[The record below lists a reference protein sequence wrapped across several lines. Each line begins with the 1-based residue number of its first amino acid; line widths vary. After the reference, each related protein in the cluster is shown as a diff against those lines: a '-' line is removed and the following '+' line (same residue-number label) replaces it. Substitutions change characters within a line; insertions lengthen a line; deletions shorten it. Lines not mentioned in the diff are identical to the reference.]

1 MNLSD
6 LNIDTSWT
14 LFLDR
19 DGVINKRIVDDYVKK
34 WEEFEFLEGV
44 IDALKIF
51 NSAFGKIVVVTNQ
64 QGIGKGIMRTEDLEL
79 IHKNMSYE
87 VSYFG
92 GRIDKVYFSPFLA
105 SENHPSRKPGIGM
118 ALQAKKD
125 FSEINF
131 SKSIMIGDSVS
142 DLEFGKNAGMKTIY
156 IHSKNHE
163 HADFRY
169 DSLIEVAKAMQIK
182 TN

>member
-6 LNIDTSWT
+6 LTIDTSWT

-105 SENHPSRKPGIGM
+105 SENHPSRKPGIDM

-125 FSEINF
+125 F
-131 SKSIMIGDSVS
+131 
-142 DLEFGKNAGMKTIY
+142 Y
-156 IHSKNHE
+156 
-163 HADFRY
+163 
-169 DSLIEVAKAMQIK
+169 
-182 TN
+182 

>member
-6 LNIDTSWT
+6 LTIDTSWT

-51 NSAFGKIVVVTNQ
+51 NSAYGKIVVVTNQ

-105 SENHPSRKPGIGM
+105 SENHPSRKPGIDM

-142 DLEFGKNAGMKTIY
+142 DLEFGKNAGMKTIF
-156 IHSKNHE
+156 IHHKNNE
-163 HADFRY
+163 FADFRY
-169 DSLIEVAKAMQIK
+169 DSLIDVARALQKS
-182 TN
+182 

>member
-6 LNIDTSWT
+6 LTIDTTWT

-34 WEEFEFLEGV
+34 WEEFEFLDGV

-51 NSAFGKIVVVTNQ
+51 NSLFGKIVVVTNQ
-64 QGIGKGIMRTEDLEL
+64 QGIGKGIMRAEDLEL

-87 VSYFG
+87 VKYFG
-92 GRIDKVYFSPFLA
+92 GRFDNIYFSPYLA
-105 SENHPSRKPGIGM
+105 SENNPNRKPGIGM
-118 ALQAKKD
+118 AMKAKKD
-125 FSEINF
+125 FPEIDF

-156 IHSKNHE
+156 IHANIHE
-163 HADFRY
+163 LADARY
-169 DSLIEVAKAMQIK
+169 DSLIDVAKALRK
-182 TN
+182 